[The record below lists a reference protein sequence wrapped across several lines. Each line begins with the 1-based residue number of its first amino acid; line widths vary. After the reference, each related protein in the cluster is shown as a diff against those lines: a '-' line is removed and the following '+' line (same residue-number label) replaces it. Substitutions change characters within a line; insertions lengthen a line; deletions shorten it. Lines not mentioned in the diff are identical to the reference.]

1 MRIVTPTCPQCVSA
15 NSDGSKFCASCGH
28 ILVLLTSPQPEL
40 PILWKCKSKP
50 RSDHGYIVDWSG
62 SPTFRVTFGAIG
74 QDNSILHLVPVLIGM
89 GMAVPVGSWLLE
101 CASSLGPL

>member
-1 MRIVTPTCPQCVSA
+1 MPQ
-15 NSDGSKFCASCGH
+15 
-28 ILVLLTSPQPEL
+28 
-40 PILWKCKSKP
+40 ILWKCKPKP
-50 RSDHGYIVDWSG
+50 RPDGVYVVDWRG

-101 CASSLGPL
+101 CASSLGPLSCYVIGPQEVVVKYEVVGSRLSADDAMVVQVR